1 MTKEE
6 ERNRRIVEIAC
17 EAFNNHDPEAIL
29 EHFAEDGVWLLSRGT
44 PPDGQ
49 VLTGKEEIRRML
61 VRRFT
66 AIPDM
71 AWEIHSHWAGG
82 NRACSEW
89 TVTGSE
95 ANGAALKWLGCDLWQ
110 LDGDGKILRKDT
122 YWKYAGEESKAP

>member
-1 MTKEE
+1 MNKEE
-6 ERNRRIVEIAC
+6 DRTRRIVDIVC

-44 PPDGQ
+44 APDGQ

-61 VRRFT
+61 VQRFS